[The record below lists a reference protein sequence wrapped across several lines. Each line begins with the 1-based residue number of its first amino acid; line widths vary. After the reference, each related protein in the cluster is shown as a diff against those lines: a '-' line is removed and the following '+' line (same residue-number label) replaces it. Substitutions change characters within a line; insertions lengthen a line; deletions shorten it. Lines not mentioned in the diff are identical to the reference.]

1 MIPDEKTLLIGKV
14 LKDSTKPLKERF
26 RALFTLKNI
35 GGKTAI
41 NCISEAFAD
50 ESALLKHELAYC
62 LGQMKDVDA
71 NEILSKVLEDK
82 NQEPMVRHEAAEALG
97 AIGDANSISI
107 LEKYAQDP
115 VKEVSETCYLALK
128 RIKSMTV
135 VDSNKKDNANI
146 YGSVDPAPPLE
157 DVSDI
162 NKLKEILLD
171 ENEDLF
177 MRYKAMFKLRDINS
191 VESTLALTE
200 GLSHGSS
207 LYRHEV
213 AFVLGQMQNPSSIPA
228 LTSALEDQS
237 QNEMVR
243 HECAEAL
250 GAIATPECYQVL
262 KKYLKDE
269 KVVVRESCEIALDM
283 CDYENSFELQY
294 ADTLC
299 KV

>member
-1 MIPDEKTLLIGKV
+1 MISEEKIAFIGKV
-14 LKDSTKPLKERF
+14 LQDPTKPLKERF

-41 NCISEAFAD
+41 KCISEAFAD

-71 NEILSKVLEDK
+71 NEILLKILEDK
-82 NQEPMVRHEAAEALG
+82 SQEPMVRHEAAEALG
-97 AIGDANSISI
+97 AIGDTNSISI
-107 LEKYAQDP
+107 LEKYSSDP
-115 VKEVSETCYLALK
+115 VQEVSETCYLALK
-128 RIKSMTV
+128 RIQHITQHKHEAAA
-135 VDSNKKDNANI
+135 SNV
-146 YGSVDPAPPLE
+146 YGSVDPAPPLQNE
-157 DVSDI
+157 NDI
-162 NKLKEILLD
+162 DKLKTILLN
-171 ENEDLF
+171 ENEDLYL
-177 MRYKAMFKLRDINS
+177 RYKAMFKLRDINNE
-191 VESTLALTE
+191 ESTLALAE

-207 LYRHEV
+207 LYRHEI
-213 AFVLGQMQNPSSIPA
+213 AFVLGQMQNTSSIPA
-228 LTSALEDQS
+228 LIRALEDKS

-250 GAIATPECYQVL
+250 GAIATPECYDIL
-262 KKYLKDE
+262 NKYLTDE
-269 KVVVRESCEIALDM
+269 KIVVRQSCEIALDM